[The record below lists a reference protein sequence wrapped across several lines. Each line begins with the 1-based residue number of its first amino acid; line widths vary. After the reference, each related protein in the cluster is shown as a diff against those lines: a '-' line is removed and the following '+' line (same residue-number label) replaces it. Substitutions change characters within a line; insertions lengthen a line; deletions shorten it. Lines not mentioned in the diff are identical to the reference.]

1 MWGHGWV
8 GRAMR
13 LRVQRALRVL
23 RVKRV
28 KRVQRVRNH
37 LCEVGH
43 QKSKLGLHRGAGE
56 KGSDLERVPDLS

>member
-1 MWGHGWV
+1 
-8 GRAMR
+8 MR

-43 QKSKLGLHRGAGE
+43 QKSKLGLHRGGGE